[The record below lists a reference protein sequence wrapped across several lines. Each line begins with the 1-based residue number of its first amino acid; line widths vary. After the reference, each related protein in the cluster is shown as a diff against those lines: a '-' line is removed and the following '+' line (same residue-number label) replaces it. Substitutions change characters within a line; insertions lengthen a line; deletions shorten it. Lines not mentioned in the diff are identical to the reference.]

1 MTKIGILTYHH
12 SYNFG
17 ANLQTLATQSILRDR
32 GIEPVVIN
40 YQDPRKVAS
49 FKKIVSEEQAKQH
62 EAFFEEYYNLGP
74 LLTKPEEIETY
85 CLENLDGVI
94 VGSDAVFRLAAK
106 YSPRRIAKRMLGRDQ
121 QYASFSNL
129 ETLSPFWINWEAKT
143 RNTSFMKA
151 SLAASS
157 RSTPFYFLKPKLMS
171 DVRTAIGDFDFV
183 TVRDKWTQ
191 RMIQCL
197 SLGKC
202 PVEIC
207 HDPVFGLNSAFE
219 LPSGSGEKD
228 LSRTILVSVD
238 VGPEWRAAFRE
249 AANDR
254 GYQVKLLPS
263 AEDYF
268 PYPEADGEIS
278 LPMSPLDWYGNLA
291 NAAGYVGF
299 RFHALVS
306 CMSNQ
311 TPVVTVDTGQSLFKG
326 ADRKSPCYFT
336 CKEANILPRY
346 YTKRMIRNHSPTKVL
361 SLLFDQQLQQNADS
375 FSMKASAQVNSAIDR
390 TLETLEMKK
399 SLTS

>member
-1 MTKIGILTYHH
+1 MLKK
-12 SYNFG
+12 
-17 ANLQTLATQSILRDR
+17 R
-32 GIEPVVIN
+32 GIDAIVIN

-49 FKKIVSEEQAKQH
+49 FKKIVPEEQAKQH
-62 EAFFEEYYNLGP
+62 EAFFQQYYNLSP
-74 LLTKPEEIETY
+74 LLSKPEEIETY

-106 YSPRRIAKRMLGRDQ
+106 YSPRRIAKRVLRRDQ

-129 ETLSPFWINWEAKT
+129 ETLSPFWLNWDTKT
-143 RNTSFMKA
+143 KNTSFTKT

-171 DVRTAIGDFDFV
+171 DVRTAINDFDFV

-191 RMIQCL
+191 RMVQWL
-197 SLGKC
+197 TLGRC

-207 HDPVFGLNSAFE
+207 HDPVFGLNSAFD
-219 LPSGSGEKD
+219 LPADARAKD
-228 LSRTILVSVD
+228 LSKTILVSVD
-238 VGPEWRAAFRE
+238 VGTEWRTEFKK

-268 PYPEADGEIS
+268 PYPESDGEVS
-278 LPMSPLDWYGNLA
+278 LPMSPLDWYSNLA

-311 TPVVTVDTGQSLFKG
+311 TPVVTVDTGQSLLKG
-326 ADRKSPCYFT
+326 ADRKSPCFFT
-336 CKEANILPRY
+336 CKEANILSRY
-346 YTKRMIRNHSPTKVL
+346 FTKQKIRNHSPSEVL
-361 SLLFDQQLQQNADS
+361 KLLFDQKLQQNADA
-375 FSMKASAQVNSAIDR
+375 FSNEASKQVNSAIDR
-390 TLETLEMKK
+390 SLESLAMKK
-399 SLTS
+399 SQPAKQQ